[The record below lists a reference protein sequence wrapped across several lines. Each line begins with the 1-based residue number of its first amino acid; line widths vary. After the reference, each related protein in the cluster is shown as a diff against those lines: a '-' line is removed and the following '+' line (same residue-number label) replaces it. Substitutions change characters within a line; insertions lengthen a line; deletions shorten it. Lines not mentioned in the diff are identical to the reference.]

1 MIAEQTLINAL
12 TNSSSVIGALAHGAK
27 SIYKQTA
34 PDTGSYPYLVVKTLN
49 DDPKLYSDD
58 NAYVHAT
65 VMRITIVTDN
75 GVYDP
80 LAANIHTCL
89 QAAGFIWSGDTFFE
103 ELKEKDRIL
112 EFIYEEKI

>member
-1 MIAEQTLINAL
+1 MIAEQTLITAL
-12 TNSSSVIGALAHGAK
+12 TSSPSVINALAHGTK

-58 NAYVHAT
+58 RAYIHAT
-65 VMRITIVTDN
+65 VIRIVIVTDN
-75 GVYDP
+75 GVYDT
-80 LAANIHTCL
+80 LATNIRIGL
-89 QAAGFIWSGDTFFE
+89 QAAGFTWSGDTFFE